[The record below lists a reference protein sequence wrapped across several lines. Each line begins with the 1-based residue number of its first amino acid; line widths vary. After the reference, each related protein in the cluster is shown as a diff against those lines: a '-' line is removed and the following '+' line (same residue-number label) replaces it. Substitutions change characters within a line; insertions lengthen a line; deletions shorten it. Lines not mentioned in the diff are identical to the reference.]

1 MNKLLI
7 IFLILFLQTTEIY
20 TIFDVDNSN
29 HKGKIYI
36 GNEKITINTTDSKK
50 YLKIKS
56 VESMTGYKN
65 YYCTDSITL
74 RVMDDKSKIYLF
86 RLNSR
91 VIYQI
96 K

>member
-36 GNEKITINTTDSKK
+36 GDKLKLKFRDSM
-50 YLKIKS
+50 L
-56 VESMTGYKN
+56 
-65 YYCTDSITL
+65 
-74 RVMDDKSKIYLF
+74 SK
-86 RLNSR
+86 
-91 VIYQI
+91 V
-96 K
+96 